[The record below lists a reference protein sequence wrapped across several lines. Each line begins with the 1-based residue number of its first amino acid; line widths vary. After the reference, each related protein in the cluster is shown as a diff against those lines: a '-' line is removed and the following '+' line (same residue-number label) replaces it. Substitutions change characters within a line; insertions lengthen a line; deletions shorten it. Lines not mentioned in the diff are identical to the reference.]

1 MNHPEPET
9 YEYVVEKEI
18 NEPIKNELSIV
29 DAQGNL
35 DVNVSY
41 LLQQYELRIKA
52 IEEIKQSYRNAIQEA
67 MEKSGIDKFDNDF
80 ITVTYVAP
88 TTRASLDTKRLKAE
102 HPELYGEY
110 LTESEVKASVRII
123 AKP

>member
-1 MNHPEPET
+1 M
-9 YEYVVEKEI
+9 
-18 NEPIKNELSIV
+18 
-29 DAQGNL
+29 
-35 DVNVSY
+35 SY

-67 MEKSGIDKFDNDF
+67 MEKNGIDKFDNDF
-80 ITVTYVAP
+80 ITVNYVAP
-88 TTRASLDTKRLKAE
+88 TTRTTLDTKRLKAE

-110 LTESEVKASVRII
+110 LTESEVKSSVRIK

>member
-52 IEEIKQSYRNAIQEA
+52 IEEIKQSYHNAIQEA

-80 ITVTYVAP
+80 ITVNYVAP
-88 TTRASLDTKRLKAE
+88 TTRTTLDTKRLKAE

-110 LTESEVKASVRII
+110 LTESEVKASVRIK
-123 AKP
+123 AKL

>member
-1 MNHPEPET
+1 MNEFELT
-9 YEYVVEKEI
+9 SVIDEKGQ
-18 NEPIKNELSIV
+18 LS
-29 DAQGNL
+29 
-35 DVNVSY
+35 VNASY

-67 MEKSGIDKFDNDF
+67 MEKNGIDKFDNDF
-80 ITVTYVAP
+80 ITVNYVAP
-88 TTRASLDTKRLKAE
+88 TTRATLDTKRLKAE

-110 LTESEVKASVRII
+110 LTESEVKASVRIK

>member
-1 MNHPEPET
+1 MNHPQPET

-18 NEPIKNELSIV
+18 NDPIKNELSIV
-29 DAQGNL
+29 DANGVL

-41 LLQQYELRIKA
+41 LLQQYELRIKE
-52 IEEIKQSYRNAIQEA
+52 IEEVKQSYRNAILEA
-67 MEKSGIDKFDNDF
+67 MEQSGIDKFDNQF
-80 ITVTYVAP
+80 ITVNYVAP

-110 LTESEVKASVRII
+110 LTESEVKASVRIK

>member
-1 MNHPEPET
+1 MNHPQPET
-9 YEYVVEKEI
+9 YEYIVEKEI
-18 NEPIKNELSIV
+18 NNPIKNELSIV
-29 DAQGNL
+29 DANGVL

-41 LLQQYELRIKA
+41 LLQQYELRIKE
-52 IEEIKQSYRNAIQEA
+52 IEEVKQNYRNAILEA
-67 MEKSGIDKFDNDF
+67 MEQSGIDKFDNEF

-110 LTESEVKASVRII
+110 LTESEVKASVRIK
-123 AKP
+123 AKL

>member
-67 MEKSGIDKFDNDF
+67 MEKNGIEKFDNDF
-80 ITVTYVAP
+80 ITVNYVAP

-110 LTESEVKASVRII
+110 LTESEVKSSVRIK
-123 AKP
+123 AKL